1 MIGATV
7 GRYFVGTVKR
17 WGDMRGDGLSRSG
30 GRTVGRCD
38 EMRLGVLTDD
48 QAVGAIVG
56 RLEDETI
63 GLIDFR
69 RWYVVIFV
77 ITIITDINIIINIT

>member
-1 MIGATV
+1 M
-7 GRYFVGTVKR
+7 
-17 WGDMRGDGLSRSG
+17 
-30 GRTVGRCD
+30 
-38 EMRLGVLTDD
+38 
-48 QAVGAIVG
+48 G